1 MNATTGKYKDRKIYY
16 FMNFI
21 ALFVVVGLLYQET
34 LLSSSKFKINPK
46 IFKQG
51 SFSDFSIAALSRG
64 PTKRFQARDP
74 DNYQFEVNAINSYI
88 SLVGEEKVILLIDS
102 EDDCPEINS
111 ILGNVQCV
119 EIPCW
124 HPDYHKPRQDC
135 LFDAA
140 TKHSTTDVV
149 VFINGDVILLRDFA
163 DAVGHVQAKHKEFLA
178 VGRRTDLD
186 FNSLEKRAEEFE
198 GDEFILTANTEGTQL
213 SIRKLTIRRNTAW

>member
-1 MNATTGKYKDRKIYY
+1 MKYPKQQKALNFCYIL
-16 FMNFI
+16 NFI

-34 LLSSSKFKINPK
+34 KLSTKFKLNPE

-51 SFSDFSIAALSRG
+51 SYSDFSIVALLRG
-64 PTKRFQARDP
+64 PTKSFQAEDP
-74 DNYQFEVNAINSYI
+74 VNFQFEVNAINSYI

-102 EDDCPEINS
+102 KYDCPEINS
-111 ILGNVQCV
+111 LLGNVQCV

-124 HPDYHKPRQDC
+124 HPDFHKPRQDC

-149 VFINGDVILLRDFA
+149 VFINGDIILLRDFA
-163 DAVGHVQAKHKEFLA
+163 DVVGHVQANHKEFLA

-186 FNSLEKRAEEFE
+186 FNSLEKKAEEFE
-198 GDEFILTANTEGTQL
+198 GDEFINTAHTEG
-213 SIRKLTIRRNTAW
+213 K